1 MRAAVV
7 LAAAAL
13 AACSGGDENKGRE
26 TVGVGPGPLAEINAQ
41 PVTASSGEATL
52 TPLSPDGGKSIGL
65 AQGGCRYAYQGRT
78 LLIAGGGKAVV
89 VLDGSSVMLKAD
101 AANDTAFAGE
111 GVTLAVDRAEG
122 SPEQA
127 SGGEQWP
134 ADLVLGGAHGA
145 ATFSPGT
152 WTCSS

>member
-1 MRAAVV
+1 MRAAV
-7 LAAAAL
+7 LFAAAAL
-13 AACSGGDENKGRE
+13 AACSGGDDNKRE

-41 PVTASSGEATL
+41 PIKASSGEAAL

-89 VLDGSSVMLKAD
+89 VLDGSTVMLKAD
-101 AANDTAFAGE
+101 AANDTAFAGQD
-111 GVTLAVDRAEG
+111 VTVAVNRAEG
-122 SPEQA
+122 SPAQV
-127 SGGEQWP
+127 SGGQQWP
-134 ADLVLGGAHGA
+134 ADLDLGGAHGA